1 MKLQLRFTGGRL
13 THLSSAIV
21 ETLSHHWVYPVQ
33 TSLSNIFEGNTLT
46 VKFFL
51 PQYLKCP
58 AREPNMSS
66 ASVYPKGVQ
75 LFLFPLSLLR
85 GITLFSELL
94 WLSRAIANFI
104 FFRVGGSGILT
115 ERLIRSDIT
124 KIYCQQQKKCMLLAP
139 GKSSVSN
146 WKEVIKAG
154 CCGSQGSWLFWH
166 EEDIPNY
173 TIPNCRKSSFI
184 FSQLLSYFLCR
195 LEMVCLFSFM
205 TTCSGDL
212 DISRKTMWFSS
223 CGSSP
228 HADASVERR
237 ILEP

>member
-46 VKFFL
+46 VKFFS

-66 ASVYPKGVQ
+66 ASVYPKALH

-94 WLSRAIANFI
+94 WLSREIANFL
-104 FFRVGGSGILT
+104 FFRAGGIAGFWQKG
-115 ERLIRSDIT
+115 RSDPILR
-124 KIYCQQQKKCMLLAP
+124 KNIA
-139 GKSSVSN
+139 SSRRN
-146 WKEVIKAG
+146 A
-154 CCGSQGSWLFWH
+154 CYWLQA
-166 EEDIPNY
+166 
-173 TIPNCRKSSFI
+173 RA
-184 FSQLLSYFLCR
+184 LSLI
-195 LEMVCLFSFM
+195 
-205 TTCSGDL
+205 G
-212 DISRKTMWFSS
+212 
-223 CGSSP
+223 
-228 HADASVERR
+228 RR
-237 ILEP
+237 